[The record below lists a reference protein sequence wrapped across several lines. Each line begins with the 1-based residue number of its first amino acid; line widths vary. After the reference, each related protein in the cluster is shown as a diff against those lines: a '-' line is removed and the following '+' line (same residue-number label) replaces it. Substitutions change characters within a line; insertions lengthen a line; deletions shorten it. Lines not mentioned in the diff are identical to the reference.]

1 MRILHRQYQPTQIY
15 IRASFSSPAQASFF
29 LVCVGD
35 SVGAGYCPRVMP
47 RPDVYIMQN
56 ICILFQEEISACVAS
71 HTRYVLG
78 ACGRVRFI
86 NLLPH
91 LVGTSFLLVV
101 LTKLNV
107 SEPELWVTWSH
118 RTGVNLPFLKGKRHR
133 TGVNLPFLKGKRI
146 QYLSVSA

>member
-1 MRILHRQYQPTQIY
+1 MSYWEFCTGDIRPRRFILGRAFIY
-15 IRASFSSPAQASFF
+15 LYLPAQASFF
-29 LVCVGD
+29 LVCMGD
-35 SVGAGYCPRVMP
+35 SVGTGYCLRVMP

-71 HTRYVLG
+71 HTRYVLD

-118 RTGVNLPFLKGKRHR
+118 RTGVNLPFLKGKR
-133 TGVNLPFLKGKRI
+133 I